1 MLSHAP
7 LAGLRTNRRP
17 SPLRN
22 FARGM
27 TLIEVLVS
35 LVVISVGLLGVAALQ
50 TVSLRNSQGSYLR
63 TQATALADDIIDRM
77 RANRTVALGPT
88 YGYNTAYGQ
97 TITITGTSTRA
108 DHDRKEWKDA
118 LVAALPATKTAG
130 NADGRIQ
137 VIGTIA
143 TISIR
148 WGERD
153 SSSPIIEFV
162 TSTEI

>member
-1 MLSHAP
+1 MLIHLLQRFP
-7 LAGLRTNRRP
+7 TNRRE
-17 SPLRN
+17 SPACQH
-22 FARGM
+22 ARGM

-35 LVVISVGLLGVAALQ
+35 LIVISVGLLGVAALQ

-63 TQATALADDIIDRM
+63 TQATALADDMIDRM
-77 RANRTVALGPT
+77 RANRTVALSPT

-97 TITITGTSTRA
+97 TITLTGTSTRA

-118 LVAALPATKTAG
+118 LVAGLPATKDAG
-130 NADGRIQ
+130 SADGRIQ
-137 VIGTIA
+137 VDGTIA

-153 SSSPIIEFV
+153 PDHPIIEFV